1 MTTTALIAGLLVA
14 LLIPLVLIWR
24 LTETKQQT
32 IHRLR
37 RNGLT
42 WHQVADRIG
51 CHPSPPNGPK
61 QTSPTTSAGSSMR
74 WSTHLDTTEQQQHAT
89 I

>member
-1 MTTTALIAGLLVA
+1 MTTTALLVGLLVA
-14 LLIPLVLIWR
+14 LLVPLVLVWR

-51 CHPSPPNGPK
+51 CHPSTARK
-61 QTSPTTSAGSSMR
+61 WAK
-74 WSTHLDTTEQQQHAT
+74 A
-89 I
+89 

>member
-14 LLIPLVLIWR
+14 LLVPLVLVWR
-24 LTETKQQT
+24 LTETRQQT

-42 WHQVADRIG
+42 WAQVADRIN
-51 CHPSPPNGPK
+51 CHPSTARK
-61 QTSPTTSAGSSMR
+61 WAK
-74 WSTHLDTTEQQQHAT
+74 A
-89 I
+89 

>member
-14 LLIPLVLIWR
+14 LLIPLVLVWR

-42 WHQVADRIG
+42 WPQVADRIG
-51 CHPSPPNGPK
+51 CHPSTARK
-61 QTSPTTSAGSSMR
+61 WAK
-74 WSTHLDTTEQQQHAT
+74 A
-89 I
+89 

>member
-14 LLIPLVLIWR
+14 LLVPLVLVWR

-42 WHQVADRIG
+42 WSQVADRIG
-51 CHPSPPNGPK
+51 CHPSTARK
-61 QTSPTTSAGSSMR
+61 
-74 WSTHLDTTEQQQHAT
+74 WSKA
-89 I
+89 

>member
-14 LLIPLVLIWR
+14 LLIPLVLVWR

-42 WHQVADRIG
+42 WQQVASRIG
-51 CHPSPPNGPK
+51 CHPSTARK
-61 QTSPTTSAGSSMR
+61 WAK
-74 WSTHLDTTEQQQHAT
+74 A
-89 I
+89 